1 MSEKHPTAGE
11 TLARI
16 AEQEGRLVV
25 TRFSHDD
32 AWRLGTIL
40 VELATARKLEIAVD
54 IRRGEQQV
62 FHAGLRG
69 SSADNDSWI
78 ARKVNTTKRFD
89 RSSLAIRLQSE
100 LRAGGYDWLDPQ
112 LYALSGGCF
121 PIRLADGALV
131 GTVTVSGLPDT
142 EDHALAVE
150 ALELFLAD

>member
-11 TLARI
+11 VLAHI

-40 VELATARKLEIAVD
+40 MELATSRKLEIAVD

-69 SSADNDSWI
+69 SNADNDSWI
-78 ARKVNTTKRFD
+78 ARKVNTTKRFGL
-89 RSSLAIRLQSE
+89 SSLAVRLQSE
-100 LRAGGYDWLDPQ
+100 SRDGGYNWLDPKE
-112 LYALSGGCF
+112 YALSGGCF
-121 PIRLADGALV
+121 PIRLADGALL
-131 GTVTVSGLPDT
+131 GTLTVSGLPDT

-150 ALELFLAD
+150 ALEKFLAG